1 MTYNLPLPT
10 TFSANDDSDQ
20 SDVDSVENRTS
31 YTQVPLMSTGGRPR
45 VLTIA
50 TRDLMDV
57 SSESEAESNETKKME
72 LKRAETLAA
81 AKDHK
86 KQVQLRKKH
95 PLRQSVHSDGT
106 DSEIEIT
113 DEALIEKDKDP
124 TLTENRRTQPS
135 RSAKTNPIDR
145 FGAVVDVS
153 KCDKSWR
160 EAINMVANM
169 SRKEI
174 EAKADEV
181 ASAEQEEVLWWF
193 RNHVFTPVR
202 RCDLP
207 HDANVV
213 PHKWVI
219 SQKDLPDQMGQ
230 QVKCRLVAV
239 GSQDQRVNMRR
250 YSPTIGKETI
260 KIALQIC
267 ASKGF

>member
-213 PHKWVI
+213 PHKWVV

-230 QVKCRLVAV
+230 
-239 GSQDQRVNMRR
+239 
-250 YSPTIGKETI
+250 
-260 KIALQIC
+260 
-267 ASKGF
+267 